1 MVRWRRMLSLFM
13 VSPWQVIRG
22 HPFNCH
28 DRRAGSTWF
37 CKSPRYKR
45 SVADHKIPLGT
56 CVLLCLDS
64 TCGPCIISTKAHLC
78 FCAKSHHL

>member
-1 MVRWRRMLSLFM
+1 MVRWLWMLSLFM
-13 VSPWQVIRG
+13 VSPWQVMRG

-45 SVADHKIPLGT
+45 SVADHKIPVGHMRAFVPRLHVWAVYYEHKGT
-56 CVLLCLDS
+56 FVLLC
-64 TCGPCIISTKAHLC
+64 
-78 FCAKSHHL
+78 